1 MYKSAMM
8 FENYQKCLP
17 YFLLFVYIS
26 CTYFS
31 CLFALMFGYQIQII
45 VVICDFFYDLQILY
59 VAAFNFRGVDGP
71 WKVHTTHSL
80 AVFITQTFTKTF

>member
-17 YFLLFVYIS
+17 YFLLFVYIL

-31 CLFALMFGYQIQII
+31 CLSALMFGNKIQIV
-45 VVICDFFYDLQILY
+45 VVICDFFATCKYCMWLPSTSGVLMDHEKSILL
-59 VAAFNFRGVDGP
+59 
-71 WKVHTTHSL
+71 TL
-80 AVFITQTFTKTF
+80 